1 MALNLVTFEDKQNLN
16 TKPEI
21 ARINKVIDD
30 DINQIKKAL
39 NELIYPVGS
48 IIYNV
53 SSDFDPNTVYGGTW
67 EKIKGKMV
75 IGYDESDDDFK
86 TLGKTG
92 GSKTHTQTVEE
103 LAEHNHRYGL
113 AYGNTDPAR
122 GLAYATTTAGMF
134 GHQSFIENTGE
145 SQPMDIMNP
154 YYVANIW
161 LRTA

>member
-92 GSKTHTQTVEE
+92 GSKTHTQTINEMPKH
-103 LAEHNHRYGL
+103 AHNLTFYTSSSGGGFQN
-113 AYGNTDPAR
+113 AQQVAP
-122 GLAYATTTAGMF
+122 TTPVDRTT
-134 GHQSFIENTGE
+134 SNTGGG
-145 SQPMDIMNP
+145 QPMDIMNP